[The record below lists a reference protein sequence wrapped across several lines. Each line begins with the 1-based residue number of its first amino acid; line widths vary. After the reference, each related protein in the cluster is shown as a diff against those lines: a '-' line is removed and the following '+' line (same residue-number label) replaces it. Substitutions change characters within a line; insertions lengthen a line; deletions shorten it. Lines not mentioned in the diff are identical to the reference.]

1 MTDQA
6 LIAEVLETART
17 LVRDV
22 TQVKPGEQ
30 VLVITDYRSDPI
42 TVNALAAASR
52 EAGGEV
58 TITSMSPRAIN
69 GDPFT
74 PLVGRAIDGAQVV
87 FAVASTDMLHSMSW
101 GPGSK
106 VRDIADRRWRLVEMA
121 EATANVMVRPGARA
135 DWAEVGRIGD
145 AVFEVV
151 SKGERIRI
159 TSELGTDVTGL
170 IREGLSGSLSVG
182 VNKCLAREV
191 GSWCCFPDGEVFVLA
206 TGCIG
211 TNPGD
216 AEGTVVFDTAMHML
230 GLLREPIR
238 CTVAEGKVTKI
249 EGGWQAERLRRIL
262 DQVSDSNNI
271 IELGSI
277 ATNPSATPHGES
289 MFEDRKTMGTVHV
302 AVGNRYIDMY
312 DENDEYRPHF
322 VHLDGVIS
330 KPDVYIDGEKI
341 IDRGRI
347 LCLE

>member
-1 MTDQA
+1 M
-6 LIAEVLETART
+6 
-17 LVRDV
+17 LVREVTDV
-22 TQVKPGEQ
+22 KAGEQ
-30 VLVITDYRSDPI
+30 VLVISDYRSDPI

-52 EAGGEV
+52 EAGAEV
-58 TITSMSPRAIN
+58 TITSMSPREIN
-69 GDPFT
+69 GDPYT
-74 PLVGRAIDGAQVV
+74 PVVDQALRAANVI
-87 FAVASTDMLHSMSW
+87 FACASTDMLHSLSW

-106 VRDIADRRWRLVEMA
+106 VRDIADRQWRLVEMC

-135 DWAEVGRIGD
+135 DYEEVGRIGQ
-145 AVFEVV
+145 AVFDVV

-159 TSELGTDVTGL
+159 TTELGTDITGL

-182 VNKCLAREV
+182 VNRGRATEV

-211 TNPGD
+211 NNPGD

-238 CTVAEGKVTKI
+238 CTVSEGKVTDI
-249 EGGWQAERLRRIL
+249 EGGWQAEELRRIL
-262 DQVSDSNNI
+262 AKVPNSNNI

-277 ATNPSATPHGES
+277 ATNPYATPHGES
-289 MFEDRKTMGTVHV
+289 MFEDRKSMGTIHV

-330 KPDVYIDGEKI
+330 KPDVYIDGEQI

-347 LCLE
+347 LCLD

>member
-6 LIAEVLETART
+6 LIAEVLETARM
-17 LVRDV
+17 LVREV
-22 TQVKPGEQ
+22 TELRPGEQ
-30 VLVITDYRSDPI
+30 VLVISDYKTDPI
-42 TVNALAAASR
+42 TVNALAGASR

-74 PLVGRAIDGAQVV
+74 PLVGRAIDGSDVV
-87 FAVASTDMLHSMSW
+87 FAVASTDMIHSMTW

-106 VRDIADRRWRLVEMA
+106 VRDIANRQWRLVEMA
-121 EATANVMVRPGARA
+121 EASANVMVRPGARA
-135 DWAEVGRIGD
+135 DYREVGRIGD
-145 AVFEVV
+145 AVYDVV

-159 TSELGTDVTGL
+159 TTELGTDVTGL

-182 VNKCLAREV
+182 INKGRATQA

-211 TNPGD
+211 NNPGD
-216 AEGTVVFDTAMHML
+216 AEGTVVFDTSMHML

-238 CTVAEGKVTKI
+238 CTVAEGKVTEI
-249 EGGWQAERLRRIL
+249 QGGWQAERLRRIL
-262 DQVSDSNNI
+262 DQVPNSNNI

-277 ATNPSATPHGES
+277 ATNPFSAPHGES
-289 MFEDRKTMGTVHV
+289 MFEDRKSLGTIHI

-312 DENDEYRPHF
+312 DENDDYRPHF
-322 VHLDGVIS
+322 VHLDGVLS
-330 KPDVYIDGEKI
+330 RPDVYLDGEKI
-341 IDRGRI
+341 IDAGRI
-347 LCLE
+347 LCL

>member
-1 MTDQA
+1 MTEQT
-6 LIAEVLETART
+6 LIAEVMETART

-22 TQVKPGEQ
+22 TAVQPGEQ
-30 VLVITDYRSDPI
+30 VLVIADYKSDPI

-52 EAGGEV
+52 EADAEV
-58 TITSMSPRAIN
+58 TITNMSPRAIN

-74 PLVGRAIDGAQVV
+74 PLVGRAIGAADVV

-106 VRDIADRRWRLVEMA
+106 VRDIADRQWRLVEMS
-121 EATANVMVRPGARA
+121 EASANVMVRPGARA

-145 AVFEVV
+145 AVYNVV

-159 TSELGTDVTGL
+159 TTELGTDITGL

-182 VNKCLAREV
+182 VNKGRARDV

-211 TNPGD
+211 NNPGD
-216 AEGTVVFDTAMHML
+216 AEGTVVFDTSMHML

-238 CTVAEGKVTKI
+238 CTVSAGKVTQI

-262 DQVSDSNNI
+262 AQVPDSNNI

-277 ATNPSATPHGES
+277 ATNPFASPHGES

-312 DENDEYRPHF
+312 DEDGEYRPHF

-330 KPDVYIDGEKI
+330 KPDIYIDGTKI
-341 IDRGRI
+341 IDAGRI
-347 LCLE
+347 LCLD

>member
-1 MTDQA
+1 MDQA
-6 LIAEVLETART
+6 LIAEVLETARM

-22 TQVKPGEQ
+22 TETKAGEQ
-30 VLVITDYRSDPI
+30 VLVISDYKSDPI

-52 EAGGEV
+52 EAGAEV

-74 PLVGRAIDGAQVV
+74 PLVGRAIGGADVV

-106 VRDIADRRWRLVEMA
+106 VRDIADRQWRLVEMA

-135 DWAEVGRIGD
+135 DYDEVGRIGA

-159 TSELGTDVTGL
+159 TSELGTDITGL

-182 VNKCLAREV
+182 VNRGQAKEV

-216 AEGTVVFDTAMHML
+216 AEGTVVFDTSMHML
-230 GLLREPIR
+230 GLLRDPIR
-238 CTVAEGKVTKI
+238 CTVSEGKVTKI
-249 EGGWQAERLRRIL
+249 EGGWQAEELRRIL
-262 DQVSDSNNI
+262 DQVPNSNNI

-277 ATNPSATPHGES
+277 ATNPSCSPHGES
-289 MFEDRKTMGTVHV
+289 MFEDRKTLGTIHI

-312 DENDEYRPHF
+312 DENDQYRPHF

-330 KPDVYIDGEKI
+330 KPDVYIDGDQI

-347 LCLE
+347 LCLD